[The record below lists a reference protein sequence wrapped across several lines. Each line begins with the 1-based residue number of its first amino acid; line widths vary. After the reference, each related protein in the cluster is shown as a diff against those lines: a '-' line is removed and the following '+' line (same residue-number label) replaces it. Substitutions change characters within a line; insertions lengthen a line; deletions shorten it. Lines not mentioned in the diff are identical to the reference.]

1 MYKALYISPMIPS
14 FDFEVTGKF
23 FEEVMGFTKVY
34 SSEIYLIFEK
44 DNLTIHILRAG
55 ENIGEMEF
63 YLEVDN
69 IDEVWNGEVDNI
81 DEVWN
86 GIKDKLENVKHKEP
100 HNREYKM
107 REAHIIIPATKCL
120 MFIGQS
126 I

>member
-69 IDEVWNGEVDNI
+69 IDEVWNG
-81 DEVWN
+81 
-86 GIKDKLENVKHKEP
+86 IKDKLENVKHKEP